1 MEEEILMIK
10 NCKDLLNELG
20 RLALYRDFK
29 KFLMAI
35 FGHMVTETL
44 VFLKSKLMTTKSCSN
59 LQIFRVSEN
68 NTAIPAAFV
77 CEVRIYRLKH
87 YNITAWLEIKYNI

>member
-59 LQIFRVSEN
+59 L
-68 NTAIPAAFV
+68 
-77 CEVRIYRLKH
+77 
-87 YNITAWLEIKYNI
+87 

>member
-10 NCKDLLNELG
+10 NCKDSFKKLG

-35 FGHMVTETL
+35 FGHMVVTETYKVL
-44 VFLKSKLMTTKSCSN
+44 
-59 LQIFRVSEN
+59 
-68 NTAIPAAFV
+68 
-77 CEVRIYRLKH
+77 
-87 YNITAWLEIKYNI
+87 